1 MKSTK
6 SQRNNH
12 LPKTTKS
19 HYVICKSLNNVPED
33 LYGATF
39 QKSPYKVNL
48 NFYKVHF
55 FARCI
60 LLHNLR
66 QHLETLSQVCGAPQ
80 CGSVP
85 TSNHLKIF
93 SNQILRVLSHLPV
106 SKGFFGH
113 NSTLLIVRTQFW
125 SEGSKRSL
133 KR

>member
-39 QKSPYKVNL
+39 QKSPYKVNFY
-48 NFYKVHF
+48 FYKVHF

-85 TSNHLKIF
+85 TVWQCAHIKSSQNIFKSNLASAKPPSGLQKVLWSQF
-93 SNQILRVLSHLPV
+93 NTPDCKDTILVGGV
-106 SKGFFGH
+106 
-113 NSTLLIVRTQFW
+113 
-125 SEGSKRSL
+125 
-133 KR
+133 